1 MRVLRMSAAMIV
13 AAVLAGASA
22 TFLSLVDAGREI
34 DGSLSRLERQAV
46 ALHGTTSDSMAHGA
60 PAEAVN
66 RPRPSLRKGIDA
78 FAANADR
85 IVRESATPPLGG
97 IAQWVG
103 EQLDLVPDVQAI
115 DKAYGEYL
123 EQTKQTLA
131 ESRQTESA
139 ATLAR
144 RLLDLGS
151 EQLVQ
156 RVEDARDRTREAV
169 ARSLN
174 GLQLITFISIG
185 IAALV
190 VGLTPDQYS

>member
-1 MRVLRMSAAMIV
+1 MSAAMIV
-13 AAVLAGASA
+13 AALLAGASA

-46 ALHGTTSDSMAHGA
+46 ALRSTTSDSMARGA

-66 RPRPSLRKGIDA
+66 RPRTSLRKGIDA
-78 FAANADR
+78 FSANADR
-85 IVRESATPPLGG
+85 IVRDSATPPLGG

-103 EQLDLVPDVQAI
+103 ERLDLVPDVEAI

-123 EQTKQTLA
+123 EQTKQALA
-131 ESRQTESA
+131 ESRQSESA

-144 RLLDLGS
+144 RLLDLSS